1 MTKIGSKHG
10 GVWHSRTGADAE
22 RKKRGRSAAGRWYGR
37 SRTVSE
43 GWTNHLGCG
52 EDRRHRTPARRCE
65 FTICSATSRS
75 LRIEGICGCAAI
87 PRERLVGRDILT
99 FIPGD
104 VPAELGNF
112 TDTQLESAA
121 RLLREFHDATT
132 DCELRGERQIVCH
145 GDASPCNCVF
155 VNGIPAAF
163 IDFDTAHA
171 GERREDVGYA
181 IWLWLDLGNS
191 DLEPTFQA
199 RRLARFVEAYGGFAL
214 TDALPAVLDAQTELE
229 NRPGTPMGVR
239 AWAQTCQDWTKRNRL
254 VLAGIVNAG
263 ADSRG

>member
-1 MTKIGSKHG
+1 MEEFGTAGLERTLKGKSAAAQPPAVGMDDREQSLKGGRTTSGVVKIGDTVHRPAGANSPFVQRLLGHFESKG
-10 GVWHSRTGADAE
+10 FAGAP
-22 RKKRGRSAAGRWYGR
+22 RFRGSD
-37 SRTVSE
+37 SS
-43 GWTNHLGCG
+43 
-52 EDRRHRTPARRCE
+52 
-65 FTICSATSRS
+65 
-75 LRIEGICGCAAI
+75 
-87 PRERLVGRDILT
+87 GRDILT

-239 AWAQTCQDWTKRNRL
+239 AWAQTCQGWVKRNRL